1 MSSLMLHEDV
11 AMKYTAFLL
20 IVTAGLLPADP
31 LAAQFKPEF
40 KMSIVASED
49 TSWGRAAN
57 RFAAAIKY
65 RTQGRIQITNYFGGR
80 AFAGAQTTEF
90 QLLQEGVVDFAIG
103 STINWS
109 PQVKELNLFALPFL
123 FPSYSALDA
132 FSS

>member
-80 AFAGAQTTEF
+80 ASQARKQRSFNSCKRVLSTSPSDRQS
-90 QLLQEGVVDFAIG
+90 IG
-103 STINWS
+103 
-109 PQVKELNLFALPFL
+109 LPK
-123 FPSYSALDA
+123 
-132 FSS
+132 